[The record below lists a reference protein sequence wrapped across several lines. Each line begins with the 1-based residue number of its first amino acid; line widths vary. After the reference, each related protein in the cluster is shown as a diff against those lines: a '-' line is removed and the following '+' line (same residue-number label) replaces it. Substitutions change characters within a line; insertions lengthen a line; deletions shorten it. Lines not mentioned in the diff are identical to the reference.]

1 MARLTAAADKLF
13 TTAGVHPTHA
23 KLFDTHGAD
32 SYYAAL
38 LKHVTDNLSAKKI
51 VALGEMGL
59 DYDRLEYCDKE
70 TQMKCVSLTKLWQ
83 RLLFDTLQQIF

>member
-1 MARLTAAADKLF
+1 MTCPIDLIGRTDKLF

-23 KLFDTHGAD
+23 KQFDTHGAD
-32 SYYAAL
+32 NYYKAL
-38 LKHVTDNLSAKKI
+38 LKHVTDNQSSKKI

-70 TQMKCVSLTKLWQ
+70 TQMKCVSMIEIVAKTSV
-83 RLLFDTLQQIF
+83 